1 MNKKLLLDKY
11 IYRKNKLIS
20 FLKTKKGRFCVFVI
34 CFAFLLA
41 ISINPF
47 GKDKNNNVWADQ
59 VSDFINLDQG
69 VLPVNSTMLINDNG
83 VASPI
88 TSPLFV
94 SAENLATFM
103 QSDTN
108 NEQENDNSIIKYTVQ
123 KGETISEIAEKF
135 SISVETILLANELQS
150 MKIKEGQEL
159 IILPISGLMHMVEKG
174 ETVESIAKQYGSDA
188 NKIAEF
194 NNLNSKKEVFL
205 GDVLIIP
212 DGKRIESPSKVAT
225 ENKPSKPTVT
235 DTEDDIPSPDISSQ
249 INSAYFIVPTKG
261 IITQGAHY
269 SYTSGRK
276 NYYTAVDIANDI
288 GTPIVAAAAGTV
300 QIAKKVWPY
309 GNYITI
315 LHDNGVTTLYSHL
328 SAFAE
333 GVLPG
338 QRVSQGQ
345 IIGFMGNTGHIIAF
359 KGGNGSHLHFETRGG
374 SNPLTKRGVGSRVS
388 Y

>member
-1 MNKKLLLDKY
+1 MKKSEILDKY
-11 IYRKNKLIS
+11 NNIKKKLIR
-20 FLKTKKGRFCVFVI
+20 FAVTPKGRFCVVVLCFV
-34 CFAFLLA
+34 FLLA
-41 ISINPF
+41 LSVNPF
-47 GKDKNNNVWADQ
+47 GKNKNNNAWADQ
-59 VSDFINLDQG
+59 VSEFINLDQG
-69 VLPVNSTMLINDNG
+69 SLPVSSAMLINEDG

-94 SAENLATFM
+94 SSENLATFM

-108 NEQENDNSIIKYTVQ
+108 SDQQTDNSIIRYTVQ

-159 IILPISGLMHMVEKG
+159 IILPISGMMHMVEKG

-194 NNLNSKKEVFL
+194 NNLNEKKEVFL

-212 DGKRIESPSKVAT
+212 DGKPAQTSPKVA
-225 ENKPSKPTVT
+225 NKPSKQPT
-235 DTEDDIPSPDISSQ
+235 TEDYVPDVDIQ
-249 INSAYFIVPTKG
+249 TNTTYFIAPTKG
-261 IITQGAHY
+261 FISQSAHY
-269 SYTSGRK
+269 SYTSNGK

-288 GTPIVAAAAGTV
+288 GTPVVAAAAGTI
-300 QIAKKVWPY
+300 QIVKKVWPY
-309 GNYITI
+309 GNYVTI
-315 LHDNGVTTLYSHL
+315 LHDNGVTTLYAHL

-345 IIGFMGNTGHIIAF
+345 TIAFMGNTGHIITF

-374 SNPLTKRGVGSRVS
+374 ANPLTKKGTNSKIS

>member
-1 MNKKLLLDKY
+1 MNKNTILSKHVPGKH
-11 IYRKNKLIS
+11 KLIN
-20 FLKTKKGRFCVFVI
+20 FLKTKKGRFCIIVL
-34 CFAFLLA
+34 CFIFLLA
-41 ISINPF
+41 LTINPF
-47 GKDKNNNVWADQ
+47 GKNKNNNVWADQ
-59 VSDFINLDQG
+59 VSEFINLDQG
-69 VLPVNSTMLINDNG
+69 ILPVNSTMLVSENG

-88 TSPLFV
+88 SSPLFV
-94 SAENLATFM
+94 SSENLATFM

-108 NEQENDNSIIKYTVQ
+108 GQEGDNSIIKYTVQ

-159 IILPISGLMHMVEKG
+159 VILPISGLMHMVEKG
-174 ETVESIAKQYGSDA
+174 ETIESIAKQYNSNP

-194 NNLNSKKEVFL
+194 NNLNEKREVFL

-212 DGKRIESPSKVAT
+212 DGKPIETPSKV
-225 ENKPSKPTVT
+225 NGKKPAKVQ
-235 DTEDDIPSPDISSQ
+235 TEDYIPTTEVDIQ
-249 INSAYFIVPTKG
+249 VNTAYFIMPTKG
-261 IITQGAHY
+261 LITQGAHY
-269 SYTSGRK
+269 SYTSGGK

-288 GTPIVAAAAGTV
+288 GTPIVAAAGGTI
-300 QIAKKVWPY
+300 QIVKKVWPY

-328 SAFAE
+328 SGFAE
-333 GVLPG
+333 GILPG

-345 IIGFMGNTGHIIAF
+345 TIGFMGNTGHIIAF

-374 SNPLTKRGVGSRVS
+374 ANPLTKKAVGSKIS